1 MVGERSDVVFAASVD
16 ERRSLMRAGEI
27 GVAWRTGPQLA
38 AFNKFLLSRWGN
50 LLLD

>member
-27 GVAWRTGPQLA
+27 GVAWLRGPSVGGVQ
-38 AFNKFLLSRWGN
+38 
-50 LLLD
+50 